1 MNSFI
6 NIKNI
11 INKILFI
18 LGYRISKINKTGE
31 LMKVYKYSDYDEYE
45 KTQVYFNKKI
55 DKIWADEKTLK
66 VLSNYLIEN
75 INSNEIKGLCHGS
88 RNGFEQKCF

>member
-1 MNSFI
+1 MNSFVI

-31 LMKVYKYSDYDEYE
+31 LMKVYKYSDYDEYK
-45 KTQVYFNKKI
+45 KTQVYFNKK
-55 DKIWADEKTLK
+55 K
-66 VLSNYLIEN
+66 LI
-75 INSNEIKGLCHGS
+75 KFGQMRKH
-88 RNGFEQKCF
+88 